1 MEQPID
7 LSVIIPMYNA
17 EKYIRDTIAS
27 ILQQEAHGLR
37 VEIIVVDDCSTDQ
50 SRVVVEQLN
59 LQVVRLILAP
69 QNGGTAA
76 ARNLGIEHA
85 KGTWIQ
91 FVDSDDRL
99 GLDVY
104 RKFEASIRS
113 DYNCLLFSM
122 IMEFRD
128 YHLKLEITDVRDK
141 RGFGHFGVVWNKFIK
156 REICLPFRTEFSF
169 EDVCWVVDMLR
180 EKDLKIGLI
189 HDAYYIYNRMNTQS
203 KMANFDGKAYV
214 KMFDHIYQ
222 QIDTCDD
229 LTKMY
234 ILETFDA
241 ILFERS
247 LSLLLRLKIA
257 GKTLFKLYPYV
268 WQVYK
273 NGIRHR
279 VNKTIFAAQSSPN
292 F

>member
-1 MEQPID
+1 MEQLID

-50 SRVVVEQLN
+50 SGAVVEKLN
-59 LQVVRLILAP
+59 LDAVRLIVAP

-76 ARNLGIEHA
+76 ARNLGFAHA

-99 GLDVY
+99 GLNMY
-104 RKFEASIRS
+104 RKFEQAITPEL
-113 DYNCLLFSM
+113 NCVLFSM

-128 YHLKLEITDVRDK
+128 YQLKLEITDVRDK
-141 RGFGHFGVVWNKFIK
+141 RGFGNLGIVCNKFIK
-156 REICLPFRTEFSF
+156 REICVPFRTEFSF
-169 EDVCWVVDMLR
+169 EDVCFLVDMLR
-180 EKDLKIGLI
+180 EKELKIGLI
-189 HDAYYIYNRMNTQS
+189 HDTYYLYNRLNEQS

-214 KMFDHIYQ
+214 KMFDHICG

-234 ILETFDA
+234 IVETFVA
-241 ILFERS
+241 ILLDRS
-247 LSLLLRLKIA
+247 LPLFLRLKIA
-257 GKTLFKLYPYV
+257 GRTLLKLYPYV

-279 VNKTIFAAQSSPN
+279 VRKTILPVLPPK
-292 F
+292 